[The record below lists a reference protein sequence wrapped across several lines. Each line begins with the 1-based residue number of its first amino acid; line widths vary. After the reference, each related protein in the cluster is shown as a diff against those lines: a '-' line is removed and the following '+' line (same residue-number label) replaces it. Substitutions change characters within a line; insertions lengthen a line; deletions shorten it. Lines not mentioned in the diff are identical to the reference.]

1 MRFVRFTLFAFW
13 FLLPISPA
21 ELDKP
26 NSDEQRN
33 KPYLLLIGIDG
44 LRHDALERFQPKNL
58 MALRD
63 AGSHAERLV
72 PSYPS
77 TTFPNFYTIVTGL
90 RPERHR
96 IVSMRFFSPAS
107 GKEFYY
113 RRNSTEGEWFG
124 GTPLWVLAER
134 QGMRSASFFW
144 VGSETEIQGIRP
156 SAWRPYD
163 VKVSHQERIDQ
174 VARWLTL
181 PEDVRPHAVF
191 LYFADVDSTSHNFGP
206 ESSEAREALLEV
218 DESLGQLFAK
228 LESAR
233 LDLNIVVVSDHGQ
246 KECPG
251 MLDLGKEVDLTGFK
265 IINDMPLMFYSK
277 DAALVD
283 RTYNQL
289 RKQARGRY
297 RVYRKRDVPAYLQ
310 YSNSSRIGDLVVL
323 SGSIEYVF
331 AWTKDTPP
339 PRPDFKPQR
348 GCHGLDPYRVPE
360 MHGVFLAKGPQI
372 RPGVR
377 LGKLDNVDIFPL
389 LIRILGLTPPEG
401 TPRTNDLVKRLYKP

>member
-1 MRFVRFTLFAFW
+1 MRFVRCAFLA
-13 FLLPISPA
+13 FLLPCLAA

-26 NSDEQRN
+26 NADDQRN

-58 MALRD
+58 RAVRD
-63 AGSHAERLV
+63 AGSHAERLI

-77 TTFPNFYTIVTGL
+77 TTFPNFYTLVTGL
-90 RPERHR
+90 RPERHGL
-96 IVSMRFFSPAS
+96 VSMRFFSPAS
-107 GKEFYY
+107 GKDFYY
-113 RRNSTEGEWFG
+113 RSNSREGEWFG
-124 GTPLWVLAER
+124 GTPLWVLAEQ

-163 VKVSHQERIDQ
+163 AKVGHQEKVDQ
-174 VARWLTL
+174 VAQWLSM

-191 LYFADVDSTSHNFGP
+191 LYFADVDSASHTFGP
-206 ESSEAREALLEV
+206 DSEEARQAVLKV

-228 LESAR
+228 LASVRPEV
-233 LDLNIVVVSDHGQ
+233 NVVIVSDHGL

-251 MLDLGKEVDLTGFK
+251 LLDLGKELDLTGFK
-265 IINDMPLMFYSK
+265 IVNDMPLMLYSK
-277 DAALVD
+277 DAALID
-283 RTYNQL
+283 RTYKQL
-289 RKQARGRY
+289 RDQAKGRY
-297 RVYRKRDVPAYLQ
+297 RVYRKRDIPSYLN
-310 YSNSSRIGDLVVL
+310 YANSSRIGDIIIL
-323 SGSIEYVF
+323 SGSIEYIV

-377 LGKLDNVDIFPL
+377 LEKLDNVDVFPL
-389 LIRILGLTPPEG
+389 LVRILGLTPPQG
-401 TPRTNDLVKRLYKP
+401 AVRTNDLVKRLSRP